1 MDDYKVKS
9 YEEVYKDLMLSFFG
23 GITLNTDSNQGNVLC
38 SLFEVVARVISE
50 AYLYSQIGY
59 SDYLNGL
66 VEGAFGLKRLQG
78 TKAEGLVVFSTEN
91 GKGASKFLNIPKDTE
106 IMGDGIIF
114 KTLEDGGI
122 EKGSEESRP
131 IKAIAKDFG
140 LEGNLSK
147 GKISVILSTLNPEI
161 KNVTN
166 IQKFENGSGI
176 ELDNELRK
184 RFVNYLRGLQKT
196 NVYGMREAAMS
207 VGAKYINIVL
217 FSPARDKVES
227 LNYDG
232 TTKYVENVNCAVY
245 VCAADKTCSGQLVT
259 AVEDRLRGDGS
270 PENPGYIPAG
280 VKVAV
285 APIITD
291 NRFTADNKLEV
302 KVKSSYPDKDKAE
315 KIIINGI
322 VDFFNRFEVGESLL
336 FSNLILEV
344 RRHTWISDVVI
355 TNPKKQNDDEDN
367 PPATE
372 PNRLLVIEP
381 EFISVIFE

>member
-1 MDDYKVKS
+1 MNDYKIKS
-9 YEEVYKDLMLSFFG
+9 YEEIYNDMMLLFFG
-23 GITLNTDSNQGNVLC
+23 NITSNTDANQGNVLC
-38 SLFEVVARVISE
+38 SFLEVVARVLSE

-66 VEGAFGLKRLQG
+66 VEGAFGVKRLQG
-78 TKAEGLVVFSTEN
+78 TKAEGQVVFSVAEN
-91 GKGASKFLNIPKDTE
+91 EVASKFLNIPKDTE

-114 KTLEDGGI
+114 KTIEHGGI
-122 EKGSEESRP
+122 EKNNNSSSP
-131 IKAIAKDFG
+131 IKAVAKEFG
-140 LEGNLSK
+140 SNANLSV

-161 KNVTN
+161 RKVTN
-166 IQKFENGSGI
+166 IQAFKNGSNR

-207 VGAKYINIVL
+207 VGAKYINVVL
-217 FSPARDKVES
+217 FSPAQDKVES

-232 TTKYVENVNCAVY
+232 SSKFVENINCAVY
-245 VCAADKTCSGQLVT
+245 VCAEDKTCSGQLIS

-285 APIITD
+285 APIIVED
-291 NRFTADNKLEV
+291 RFNENNKLEV
-302 KVKSSYPDKDKAE
+302 KVKSAYPDKEEAE
-315 KIIINGI
+315 NIIRNGI

-344 RRHTWISDVVI
+344 RRHTWISDVII
-355 TNPKKQNDDEDN
+355 TNPTTEDGEDN
-367 PPATE
+367 PAPTM
-372 PNRLLVIEP
+372 PNRLLVINP
-381 EFISVIFE
+381 DHISVVFE